1 MRKQRIRRELAG
13 CPGPSFAQD
22 DELGVEPVRETI
34 AEQSRWVRQPMVIE
48 SLVGVGV
55 DDGWE
60 GGAARTKLA
69 GGRRAGHRMLGRRR
83 SGSCCGAKNGGTFF
97 FPSSFPLFFFFSFLS
112 YFPLR
117 LIFLTFSS
125 CTIALGP

>member
-83 SGSCCGAKNGGTFF
+83 SGSCCGLPCPEYSVYCHVPTYLYCILSRRTTHKQAG
-97 FPSSFPLFFFFSFLS
+97 FL
-112 YFPLR
+112 
-117 LIFLTFSS
+117 
-125 CTIALGP
+125 